1 MLEQAITAQDKGKGT
16 RTLNEGEA
24 RQFALVRAVESE
36 DRDAMLLTREDRM
49 QADAAARG
57 LEGQAYLARRAD
69 FAATRL
75 ATRNPRVQD
84 VMRYAQWPRWVGW
97 ALPLAALLFGFITN
111 EMGNSKRMNII
122 AFPLVGMF
130 AWNFAVYLGI
140 IGKGLFGM
148 ARRGDTKP
156 QGALGK
162 LVARMTDRMSERLQ
176 NQDAM
181 GRSLAT
187 FLRDWTRDSA
197 KLNGFRA
204 ARTLHLG
211 AALFAA
217 GVIGGLYLRALGIE
231 YRAGWESTFLTAGAV
246 QGLVNVLLGPASALT
261 GIALPDV
268 QHIYA
273 LNWNQGSN
281 GENAGPWIHLYAA
294 SAFLFVIIP
303 RLCLAGW
310 NMTRAFAL
318 ARKFPVPGRED
329 FYVRRLLRNVQGGAG
344 EVRITPYAYRPSDAV
359 TQRLTRL
366 IRTTFGDAT
375 RVQMDAPVDYG
386 AEDDWLGGASLRP
399 ETDHHILLFNLSST
413 PEAENH
419 GAFAAALADKLK
431 AAKQGT
437 AIAAMLDESAYRQ
450 RMGGQSGG
458 DARLEARREAWEHM
472 LLPSG
477 MTVLSAD
484 LDHEEEPRLSARLES
499 ALSRDAAMQEVKR

>member
-1 MLEQAITAQDKGKGT
+1 M
-16 RTLNEGEA
+16 NEGEA
-24 RQFALVRAVESE
+24 RQFTLVRAVESE

-49 QADAAARG
+49 QANAAARG

-75 ATRNPRVQD
+75 ATRNPRVND

-97 ALPLAALLFGFITN
+97 VVPLAALLFGLVTN
-111 EMGNSKRMNII
+111 EIGNSKRMNII

-140 IGKGLFGM
+140 AAKSLLDM
-148 ARRGDTKP
+148 ARRGDEKS
-156 QGALGK
+156 QGMLGK
-162 LVARMTDRMSERLQ
+162 MVARMTDRMGDRLR

-181 GRSLAT
+181 SRSLAA
-187 FLRDWTRDSA
+187 FLGDWTRASG

-204 ARTLHLG
+204 ARTLHFG
-211 AALFAA
+211 AALFAV

-281 GENAGPWIHLYAA
+281 GENAAPWIHLYAA
-294 SAFLFVIIP
+294 SALLFVIIP
-303 RLCLAGW
+303 RLVLASW
-310 NMTRAFAL
+310 NMTCAFAL
-318 ARKFPVPGRED
+318 ARKFPMPGRED

-366 IRTTFGDAT
+366 IRNTFGDAT

-386 AEDDWLGGASLRP
+386 AEDDWLAGASLRP
-399 ETDHHILLFNLSST
+399 ETDQHILLFNLSST

-419 GAFAAALADKLK
+419 AAFASALAQKLQ

-437 AIAAMLDESAYRQ
+437 AIAALLDESAYRQ
-450 RMGGQSGG
+450 RMGGQSDG
-458 DARLEARREAWEHM
+458 DTRIATRREAWEHM
-472 LLPSG
+472 LLSSA

-484 LDHEEEPRLSARLES
+484 LEEEDGARLSARLES
-499 ALSRDAAMQEVKR
+499 ALSRDAAMQEARK